1 MSSAGHNLEFPTPT
15 PQERL
20 LAEQSYQRL
29 FAHTHD
35 KKMAPLKV
43 IADDQ
48 DEITIPPK
56 AVALLMDI
64 LEEMAAGH
72 PVTITTV
79 HTELT
84 TQEAADLLNVS
95 RPYLVVL
102 LEKNKIPHRKVGTK
116 RRIRTE
122 DILSY
127 KEALEA
133 QRLAVLDELA
143 NQAQTLKMGY

>member
-1 MSSAGHNLEFPTPT
+1 MSTANHNLASSPFTA
-15 PQERL
+15 QERL
-20 LAEQSYQRL
+20 IAEQSYKML
-29 FAHTHD
+29 YDHDHD
-35 KKMAPLKV
+35 KKISGLR
-43 IADDQ
+43 I
-48 DEITIPPK
+48 ITDNQKEVKIPSK
-56 AVALLMDI
+56 ALGLLMDI

-102 LEKNKIPHRKVGTK
+102 LEENKIPHRKVGTK
-116 RRIRTE
+116 RRVRAE
-122 DILSY
+122 DILAY